1 MFKLAPKTEP
11 FTWPVVIPEVNDSG
25 TVVKH
30 RVNFQFKRL
39 SRTAFDKVVAIERTR
54 LRQRD
59 PDAELSA
66 DEALDI
72 NVEQALE
79 YVAGWQDV
87 KGPDGN
93 PYEFT
98 QEHLRELFD
107 AYPGAFNAVQTAFLT
122 AWNGGEAVRKNS

>member
-1 MFKLAPKTEP
+1 MFKLAPKSAP
-11 FTWPVVIPEVNDSG
+11 FTWPVVIPEVNDNG
-25 TVVKH
+25 TVVEH
-30 RVNFQFKRL
+30 RVTFAFKRF
-39 SRTAFDKVVAIERTR
+39 SRTAFDKVVEVERAR

-66 DEALDI
+66 EEALDI

-87 KGPDGN
+87 TGPDDQ

-98 QEHLRELFD
+98 PEHLRELFD
-107 AYPGAFNAVQTAFLT
+107 AFPGAFSAVQTAFLT